1 MLFKINQSGSALMM
15 ALIFVA
21 FAAVVA
27 GAWSVLHDRQLK
39 SYKLIEQRSELND
52 LRFTLETQ
60 FRETTSCG
68 CLLSTP
74 AFTVNTTLT
83 DGSQVLTVPQIR
95 LNECVPSSPNIVAVD
110 QFISGM
116 TVTQIALVDLR
127 AETPTTWNGRWQIR
141 LSNILGLPEQYL
153 IMNQSV
159 ALDPVTLASTPTATR
174 ILSCVS
180 RIAGRVV
187 DTCAAG
193 WVRVGPPGAVGTFCV
208 DQNERAAL
216 TQSEA
221 VVACGSVVNQPNNSG
236 PAHLCNHTEWYSAC
250 RLATDMGGKTDNF
263 EWNTEFGG
271 ANNRIV
277 ASGGGSC
284 EATESRLRNSP
295 TTFRCCYP

>member
-39 SYKLIEQRSELND
+39 SYKLIEQRTELND
-52 LRFTLETQ
+52 LLFTLETQ

-68 CLLSTP
+68 CLLSSPT
-74 AFTVNTTLT
+74 FTVNTTLT
-83 DGSQVLTVPQIR
+83 DGSQILSVPQIK
-95 LNECVPSSPNIVAVD
+95 LNECVPASPNIVAVD
-110 QFISGM
+110 QVIAGM
-116 TVTQIALVDLR
+116 TVTNIELVDLR

-159 ALDPVTLASTPTATR
+159 ALDPITLAATPTATR

-187 DTCAAG
+187 NTCAPG
-193 WVRVGPPGAVGTFCV
+193 WVRVGPPGAIGTFCI
-208 DQNERAAL
+208 DQNERPEL
-216 TQSEA
+216 TQSDA

-236 PAHLCNHTEWYSAC
+236 PAHLCNHSEWYSAC
-250 RLATDMGGKTDNF
+250 RLAADMNGKTDNF

-271 ANNRIV
+271 AVNRIV

-284 EATESRLRNSP
+284 EATESRTRTLP